1 MKIKRTLGSEWP
13 LHLMLLPAVALLAVY
28 AYLPMVGALI
38 AFQDFVPSGGLM
50 QFFHQDWVG
59 LDNFRLFFGLRDTWQ
74 VLENTVVIALMKII
88 ANIVVPLFLALL
100 LNELKSTFFKRA
112 TQTIVYIPYF
122 LSWVILSG
130 ILVDI
135 LSPTDGI
142 VNKVIAAFGK
152 QPVFFLGSN
161 STIRGVFVMSNV
173 WKDAGYNL
181 VIYLAALTSIEREQ
195 YEAAEVDGANH
206 TQQMTRITLPNMLPI
221 IILLTVLGMG
231 NILNAGFD
239 QVFNLYS
246 PIVYKNADIID
257 TFVYRIGFDQLQ
269 YSLSAAMGLF
279 KSVVSLLFIASS
291 FYLAGRFANY
301 RIF

>member
-291 FYLAGRFANY
+291 FYLTGRFANY

>member
-1 MKIKRTLGSEWP
+1 MRMIKTFKREWN
-13 LHLMLLPAVALLAVY
+13 LHVMLLPAVALLLVY

-38 AFQDFVPSGGLM
+38 AFQDFVPSGGLL
-50 QFFHQDWVG
+50 QFFKQDWVG
-59 LDNFRLFFGLRDTWQ
+59 LENFQLFFGLRDTWQ
-74 VLENTVVIALMKII
+74 VLMNTVSIALMKII
-88 ANIVVPLFLALL
+88 ANIIVPLVLALL
-100 LNELKSTFFKRA
+100 LNELKSTPFKRA
-112 TQTIVYIPYF
+112 TQTILYIPYF

-142 VNKVIAAFGK
+142 INKVIVALGGK
-152 QPVFFLGSN
+152 PVFFLGSN
-161 STIRGVFVMSNV
+161 STIQGVFVASNV
-173 WKDAGYNL
+173 WKDVGYNL
-181 VIYLAALTSIEREQ
+181 VIFLAALTSIEREQ
-195 YEAAEVDGANH
+195 YEAAEVDGANFKQLMFH
-206 TQQMTRITLPNMLPI
+206 ITLPNMLPI

-246 PIVYKNADIID
+246 PIVYQKSDIID
-257 TFVYRIGFDQLQ
+257 TFVYRIGIDQLQ

-279 KSVVSLLFIASS
+279 KSVVSLVFITVS

-301 RIF
+301 KIF